1 MKRAGHTFAVCCV
14 IFALLSAAAPLC
26 ADEPPRNPK
35 WATPRHEAGLPNLHR
50 VSDRLYRG
58 AQPTAEGMK
67 RLHEMGVKTVINL
80 RAFHSDRDEI
90 GDTPLAYAH
99 IRMIAVFPEEDEI
112 VHALRILNDAERAPV
127 FVHCM
132 HGADRTGAVI
142 AIYRIVMEGWT
153 KEAAIDEMV
162 HGGFGHHSIFKNLTT
177 FIREL
182 DVERIKQSLE
192 HEERPNVSK
201 PAKTD

>member
-14 IFALLSAAAPLC
+14 IFALISAAAPLC

-35 WATPRHEAGLPNLHR
+35 WAAPRHEAGLPNLHR

-132 HGADRTGAVI
+132 HGADRTGVVI
-142 AIYRIVMEGWT
+142 AMYRIVMEGWT
-153 KEAAIDEMV
+153 KDAAIDEMI

-182 DVERIKQSLE
+182 DVERIKQLLE
-192 HEERPNVSK
+192 HEERPHVSK